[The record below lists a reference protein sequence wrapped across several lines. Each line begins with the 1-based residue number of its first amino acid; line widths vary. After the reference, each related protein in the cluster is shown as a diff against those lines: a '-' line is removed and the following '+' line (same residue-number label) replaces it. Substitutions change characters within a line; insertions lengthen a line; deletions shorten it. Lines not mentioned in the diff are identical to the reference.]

1 MNKNIVLIGFMGA
14 GKSSVA
20 QQLGLRLDRDVV
32 ATDKII
38 TDIENRPIV
47 DIFSNWGEDY
57 FRALESKVV
66 GDLARKGNLIID
78 CGGGVVLRLGNVNL
92 LRKNGVLFYLSAS
105 PEEIYERV
113 KNQTHRPLLNTEDP
127 LSKIKELLEK
137 RLPFYEQAVHYQIDT
152 TGKEVDQICQ
162 EIMEKMPQ

>member
-57 FRALESKVV
+57 FRVLESKVV

-152 TGKEVDQICQ
+152 TGKEIDQICQ

>member
-20 QQLGLRLDRDVV
+20 QQLGLKLSREVV
-32 ATDKII
+32 ATDKMI
-38 TDIENRPIV
+38 TDIENKPIV
-47 DIFSNWGEDY
+47 DIFSNFGEDY

-66 GDLARKGNLIID
+66 NDLARKENLIID
-78 CGGGVVLRLGNVNL
+78 CGGGVVLRPANVAL

-113 KNQTHRPLLNTEDP
+113 KEQTHRPLLNTEDP
-127 LSKIKELLEK
+127 QAKIKEILEK
-137 RLPFYEQAVHYQIDT
+137 RLAFYEQAACYKIDT
-152 TGKEVDQICQ
+152 NGKEIDQICQ
-162 EIMEKMPQ
+162 EITEKISK

>member
-66 GDLARKGNLIID
+66 GNLARKGNLIID